1 MSREGEYNIR
11 FRHELGDIGP
21 LTFTKDSTVLQVIPL
36 IINPVNPYRPSVLGE
51 GEINGGVAK

>member
-21 LTFTKDSTVLQVIPL
+21 MTFTKDATVLQVRPF
-36 IINPVNPYRPSVLGE
+36 INPVNPHRLFVLGE
-51 GEINGGVAK
+51 GAINGGVAK